1 MGKEISTQ
9 IQEAQ
14 RVPYTINTRWNTT
27 RHILINVA
35 KIKNKEQILKAARE
49 KQQTKYKWIP
59 IRITADLSKESLQ
72 VRWEWQDI
80 PKMIKGKN
88 VQPSLLYPAGISF
101 SFEGEVKNFKEK

>member
-27 RHILINVA
+27 RHILIKVA

-49 KQQTKYKWIP
+49 KQTNKIQMDPYKDNSW
-59 IRITADLSKESLQ
+59 SF
-72 VRWEWQDI
+72 
-80 PKMIKGKN
+80 KGKSTG
-88 VQPSLLYPAGISF
+88 QMGMARYT
-101 SFEGEVKNFKEK
+101 